1 MPLRVPKPATP
12 TVRVPGARPSGDA
25 RASLSS
31 ILTEARTLPRS
42 VGAEGTEALVNARE
56 AKRVERALASAAP
69 EVKARLTALAG
80 SFKGEAAPVAGA
92 LFLRSIAARAE
103 RMNEPATLAT
113 LEAFAARAGK
123 LSKTE
128 LLHRSTVLDLDS
140 SKNDGAFDPI
150 NLWDKRGTT
159 KSPDAKDGAGD
170 NDGLYQRFTASCGP
184 TVLQMV
190 LAEADPVMAFA
201 IHDAGLRSDST
212 TDVVAKFQRSVLE
225 ELGGIAIG
233 RRESHSAARLNNVL
247 GRLVANGSV
256 TAPQRDALQAY
267 AKGVAP
273 MTVAASRALETVRAR
288 HDGFPDDATLER
300 VRTALLPARDEGV
313 DTEGF
318 QKLMNKMALELTG
331 IEYRMTNGPDGFAR
345 GQAGK
350 HLDAVEAALK
360 KGIDVPFGLSEPA
373 HWMLLTNVKTEGG
386 VRSFLVSDP
395 DGGRTAWVKEKDFTS
410 GKFGGEPFKLSKPG
424 ERPYVDSFFL
434 PSK

>member
-1 MPLRVPKPATP
+1 MPLRVPRPAAPPRTTP
-12 TVRVPGARPSGDA
+12 AAPAPTQRRE
-25 RASLSS
+25 LSS
-31 ILTEARTLPRS
+31 VIAAARELPRS
-42 VGAEGTEALVNARE
+42 VGAEGTEPLLNARE
-56 AKRVERALASAAP
+56 VKRLDRALSSTTPAVRS
-69 EVKARLTALAG
+69 RITTLAT
-80 SFKGEAAPVAGA
+80 SFKGEAAPIAAA
-92 LFLRSIAARAE
+92 LLLRSVAARAE
-103 RMNEPATLAT
+103 RINEPASLAT

-123 LSKTE
+123 LSKSE
-128 LLHRSTVLDLDS
+128 LLHRGSVLDLDS

-150 NLWDKRGTT
+150 NLWDKRGST
-159 KSPDAKDGAGD
+159 KSPDTKDGSGD

-233 RRESHSAARLNNVL
+233 RRESHTAARLNNSL
-247 GRLVANGSV
+247 GRLVASGKV
-256 TAPQRDALQAY
+256 TAPQRDALAAY

-273 MTVAASRALETVRAR
+273 MTVAASRALETVRAH
-288 HDGFPDDATLER
+288 HDGFPDDAELTR
-300 VRTALLPARDEGV
+300 VRAALLPARDEGV

-318 QKLMNKMALELTG
+318 QKLMNKLALELTG

-350 HLDAVEAALK
+350 YLDQVEAALK
-360 KGIDVPFGLSEPA
+360 RGVDVPFGVSEPA
-373 HWMLLTNVKTEGG
+373 HWMLLTHVKTEGG

-395 DGGRTAWVKEKDFTS
+395 DGGRTAWVKEKDFVS
-410 GKFGGEPFKLSKPG
+410 GKFGSEPFKLNKPG

-434 PSK
+434 PTK